1 MGSLWMT
8 CSTSLVTQSV
18 FWDIV
23 RIYISS
29 NVNNYSPS
37 TPSGP
42 RWGIGWEG
50 PRSTIGRCESTEQKR
65 RVWCLRSE
73 WLSPQKSPSAGVV
86 LYTHLPSAVSSCVR
100 WRSKG
105 LSYRVSNALAHH
117 AQQRWQTLQ
126 ATDAEELLLPASPLF
141 MKRYGRGQ
149 KQWAKS
155 LCAGL
160 SLSLGLSS
168 TFTDLLPL
176 LEAPWFAFFPHWTS
190 WGWDESCLP
199 DFLTVQEKGC
209 PMWAHHVSGFY
220 IFTTVYL

>member
-1 MGSLWMT
+1 M
-8 CSTSLVTQSV
+8 
-18 FWDIV
+18 
-23 RIYISS
+23 
-29 NVNNYSPS
+29 
-37 TPSGP
+37 
-42 RWGIGWEG
+42 
-50 PRSTIGRCESTEQKR
+50 STIIHQALPQVLGEALDEKVPGEPLEGVSLQSR
-65 RVWCLRSE
+65 REGCGVCSQSGWV
-73 WLSPQKSPSAGVV
+73 PKSPLAAGVV
-86 LYTHLPSAVSSCVR
+86 LYTHSPSAVSSCVR

-117 AQQRWQTLQ
+117 AQQWWQTLQ
-126 ATDAEELLLPASPLF
+126 ATGAEELLLPTSPLF

-160 SLSLGLSS
+160 SLSLVLSS
-168 TFTDLLPL
+168 AFTDLLPL

-190 WGWDESCLP
+190 WGWDESCWP

-209 PMWAHHVSGFY
+209 PMWAHHVSEFY